1 MGQEFSHYEVR
12 RTPFLT
18 TNSQRT
24 HTFSHALTRAFS
36 QPLPAGLQ
44 QPKASDEPKTAADDG
59 PNPYGARTMSV
70 VLRMNRAE
78 QNAGNFK
85 VRHSLDP
92 SCQW

>member
-1 MGQEFSHYEVR
+1 
-12 RTPFLT
+12 
-18 TNSQRT
+18 
-24 HTFSHALTRAFS
+24 
-36 QPLPAGLQ
+36 
-44 QPKASDEPKTAADDG
+44 
-59 PNPYGARTMSV
+59 